1 MKITSVSKDV
11 DLEPFYI
18 ASGIVKMMQLLW

>member
-18 ASGIVKMMQLLW
+18 ASGIVKMTQLLQ